1 MRRGTLPGNR
11 ARRLAGAMVLPAC
24 RKPEA
29 DSVETSDAVIVA
41 TASVR
46 RAPIRAIIVANG
58 RVRPAPGASFDV
70 VAPQPARVAELP
82 HSAGDRVRKG
92 DLLALFEI
100 PSLEAE
106 RSGREADRKRAAA
119 RLENAE
125 AALARVEGLFARGI
139 AARKEVEDA
148 RRERTEAEAAVA
160 ESDAGL
166 AAAERLEARCRVRA
180 PFAGVVV
187 SRKGDPGDLVD
198 PGAPDPI
205 LRLVD
210 TARLEVEAMVTLAD
224 VPKLK
229 AGAPA
234 RVIGPEAYAPEEARL
249 RDVPGSVDPVTATA
263 PIRLELASVSKLPAG
278 APVRVEITAAE
289 RADALVVPTAACVR
303 EADET
308 FVYTVGGDGKARRT
322 RVTTGLA
329 TEAETEILS
338 GLKEAD
344 AVVVAGQTALP
355 DGATVTVRK

>member
-1 MRRGTLPGNR
+1 
-11 ARRLAGAMVLPAC
+11 
-24 RKPEA
+24 
-29 DSVETSDAVIVA
+29 
-41 TASVR
+41 
-46 RAPIRAIIVANG
+46 
-58 RVRPAPGASFDV
+58 
-70 VAPQPARVAELP
+70 
-82 HSAGDRVRKG
+82 
-92 DLLALFEI
+92 
-100 PSLEAE
+100 
-106 RSGREADRKRAAA
+106 
-119 RLENAE
+119 
-125 AALARVEGLFARGI
+125 
-139 AARKEVEDA
+139 
-148 RRERTEAEAAVA
+148 
-160 ESDAGL
+160 
-166 AAAERLEARCRVRA
+166 
-180 PFAGVVV
+180 
-187 SRKGDPGDLVD
+187 
-198 PGAPDPI
+198 
-205 LRLVD
+205 
-210 TARLEVEAMVTLAD
+210 